1 MVPTSCSLPGC
12 HSHSIAPTP
21 PLPSNSIPQRQP
33 HAASSLP
40 PTRLLRPRFTTHSA
54 VNVFCTADRRTAATT
69 GFDRQVPPELTS
81 LHREGGGGSRGH
93 WPPITPPLIALRSA
107 ATAKPWTPIG
117 VGRGSC
123 RGPRPP
129 RSPPAHHLPYMGHNG
144 TVESYWST
152 QTPWKSF
159 YSLSCQ
165 LGRIYP
171 TKSDIFIRF
180 QRLDSQHRSDMSDQ
194 PDLSGLH
201 RIPETWQP
209 A

>member
-1 MVPTSCSLPGC
+1 MQPTRLPLTL
-12 HSHSIAPTP
+12 H
-21 PLPSNSIPQRQP
+21 RP
-33 HAASSLP
+33 HAATAIKFNP
-40 PTRLLRPRFTTHSA
+40 PTSTTRCIVSATHTSVAPTLHHPSRRQHLLHSRPSHRRHHWIWPPGATR
-54 VNVFCTADRRTAATT
+54 ADLLAPRGR
-69 GFDRQVPPELTS
+69 
-81 LHREGGGGSRGH
+81 GGSRGH